1 MSRIYKKTI
10 NTVYSSDLYIK
21 SLNPI
26 FLNMKKENDSYMENR
41 AKNESIYNL
50 ILKNNNEIFN
60 GLKRNKQTE
69 MILVFNMT
77 INNRLN

>member
-1 MSRIYKKTI
+1 
-10 NTVYSSDLYIK
+10 
-21 SLNPI
+21 
-26 FLNMKKENDSYMENR
+26 MKKENDSYMENR